1 MEYDSNEFFQGV
13 VIEMTFLDNGPH
25 GASFFRHL
33 EECDVCRAFN
43 EDHSHSPLVFEWGGI
58 VGGEEEEEEE
68 EEWMT
73 EEREDGRKNI
83 VNYIVNKN
91 SNTYF
96 LHLVFFIRMC
106 YD

>member
-1 MEYDSNEFFQGV
+1 
-13 VIEMTFLDNGPH
+13 
-25 GASFFRHL
+25 
-33 EECDVCRAFN
+33 
-43 EDHSHSPLVFEWGGI
+43 
-58 VGGEEEEEEE
+58 
-68 EEWMT
+68 MT